1 MIVWEPVHVAAEPE
15 VVPRSRPPAGRGE
28 PSHELLGLQRAA
40 GNRAVTRL
48 VQRQTAPPPPKPAE
62 HLHVDIGTDPDDAIV
77 FTTQKGKLGSLTGYV
92 TGRLSLIGTAAFDNE
107 TIPDRASL
115 PKDRSKQPSL
125 GLWTKNHARE
135 LATAALNAAT
145 PTGDGQTITLDIG
158 GQPLTLGL
166 NRGFDGL
173 PDFGVAGEFH
183 AAPAALTFGALKLS
197 GLKARLD
204 ATVWITPG
212 PVAAGGQ
219 AASPADDQAVKG
231 FAWAGDAVNF
241 TDTTERKRRTG
252 AIASWAA
259 VNRLEREINA
269 DVKDHPSIKNRE
281 QKVALL
287 QEMRG
292 YFGTDDRTVDH
303 FKNLRKVNLQSAGK
317 KSELI
322 MHDQA
327 AARLEAVRDEL
338 AALPTPQVMPSTTVG
353 WPRSAHSLGGHGNIG
368 NLHNFGMAVDF
379 NATEAPNLS
388 SDRDTDLV
396 RLMTG
401 SVGMHVPEM
410 WTRRQGNYDDMA
422 ARTAEREQMADPDPT
437 SAEGKFLDAVTAA
450 AQDEADRSEKFR
462 HSLDVKDNTGAV
474 VLDGMAEMA
483 RLKASF
489 LAARTAGTAWG
500 DADKAA
506 LQKLIKPWTDTID
519 TELAKSGQAASA
531 AGFKLTGLA
540 TGDAL
545 TKEKAALTST
555 LAVATQLRKAIKAD
569 TPTDAQAKKL
579 DELLPKLRQLEQVDP
594 PTSPPADVAAKLA
607 EFDTLTAAAVTRLAG
622 YGKAVWYNR
631 VADLRKGLDTPEFVL
646 GTSNSLDVVNP
657 APSQLVRHGFFT
669 LRGNSTNT
677 SESFTIEFV
686 RAMVKHGF
694 LMLAAQDTPDSMH
707 FELRWKG
714 PGGH

>member
-1 MIVWEPVHVAAEPE
+1 VSEPAPLIATPHAAPRPREPVARRESAHTLLELQHV
-15 VVPRSRPPAGRGE
+15 
-28 PSHELLGLQRAA
+28 A

-48 VQRQTAPPPPKPAE
+48 IQRQAAPAPPKVAE
-62 HLHVDIGTDPDDAIV
+62 HLHIDIGTDPDDAIV
-77 FTTQKGKLGSLTGYV
+77 FVTQKGKLGSLTGYV
-92 TGRLSLIGTAAFDNE
+92 TGRLSLIGTAAFDGE
-107 TIPDRASL
+107 TIPDKTSL
-115 PKDRSKQPSL
+115 PRDRSKQPSIS
-125 GLWTKNHARE
+125 LWAKNHARD
-135 LATAALNAAT
+135 LVTAALNATA
-145 PTGDGQTITLDIG
+145 PAGDAQTITLDVG

-166 NRGFDGL
+166 NRGFEGL
-173 PDFGVAGEFH
+173 PDFGIAGEFH
-183 AAPAALTFGALKLS
+183 ATPANLTFGTLKLT

-204 ATVWITPG
+204 TTVWVTPG
-212 PVAAGGQ
+212 PVPASGPT
-219 AASPADDQAVKG
+219 ASPADDTAIRS

-241 TDTTERKRRTG
+241 SDTTDRKRRTG

-269 DVKDHPSIKNRE
+269 DVRDHPSIKNRE

-317 KSELI
+317 KSDLV
-322 MHDQA
+322 MHDEA

-338 AALPTPQVMPSTTVG
+338 AALPTPQSMPSTTVG

-401 SVGMHVPEM
+401 GVGMHVPEM

-422 ARTAEREQMADPDPT
+422 KRTAERGQMADPDPT
-437 SAEGKFLDAVTAA
+437 SAEGKFLDAATVA

-462 HSLDVKDNTGAV
+462 HSLDVKDKSGAV
-474 VLDGMAEMA
+474 VVDGMTEMA
-483 RLKASF
+483 RLKSSF
-489 LAARTAGTAWG
+489 LAARAGGSAWS
-500 DADKAA
+500 DTDRTDF
-506 LQKLIKPWTDTID
+506 QKLIKPWTDTVD
-519 TELAKSGQAASA
+519 AELAKSGQAASA

-545 TKEKAALTST
+545 TKEKVALTSALT
-555 LAVATQLRKAIKAD
+555 AAQQLRKAIKDD

-579 DELLPKLRQLEQVDP
+579 DELLLKLRQLEQTDP
-594 PTSPPADVAAKLA
+594 LTPGPADPAAKLT

-646 GTSNSLDVVNP
+646 GTSKDLDVVNP
-657 APSQLVRHGFFT
+657 APAQLVRHGFFT
-669 LRGNSTNT
+669 LKDNSTNT